1 MRMGVISAAIVPACA
16 GALIAILCSG
26 SGPVAAQQ
34 MQGCEDHE
42 HLVRRLAAKFH
53 EERAEVGENQ
63 YGWLI
68 ELFES
73 ANGETW
79 TLVATRPGGP
89 ACVFGV
95 GGKWQTV
102 TPVIGNP
109 M

>member
-1 MRMGVISAAIVPACA
+1 MRAVLFWAARVTL
-16 GALIAILCSG
+16 GLALATAASP
-26 SGPVAAQQ
+26 SNAQQ

-42 HLVRRLAAKFH
+42 QMILKLDTKFH
-53 EERAEVGENQ
+53 EQRAQIDVNQ

-73 ANGETW
+73 ADGKTW

-95 GGKWQTV
+95 GSDWRTLRKMEGV
-102 TPVIGNP
+102 PS
-109 M
+109 